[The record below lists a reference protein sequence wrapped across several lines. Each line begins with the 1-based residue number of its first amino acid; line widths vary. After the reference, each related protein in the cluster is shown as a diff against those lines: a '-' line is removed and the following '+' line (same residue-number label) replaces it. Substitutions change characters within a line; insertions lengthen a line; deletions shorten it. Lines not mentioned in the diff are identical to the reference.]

1 MNCKGTVFFISS
13 CCFAERDMK
22 YSRWKMAIE
31 RSLGWEDDKKIT
43 DMNEEGTDIKR
54 FLMP

>member
-1 MNCKGTVFFISS
+1 
-13 CCFAERDMK
+13 MK